1 MNILKIFELNF
12 GIGDN
17 KLGCLDDILGNTH
30 PLKTALMQDML
41 TGKKRVTMLLN
52 KEVIV

>member
-1 MNILKIFELNF
+1 MNMLKIIELNF
-12 GIGDN
+12 GIGN
-17 KLGCLDDILGNTH
+17 TKLGCLDDILRNTP
-30 PLKTALMQDML
+30 PLIQDLL